1 MLGLTAHA
9 SASLSQFPQR
19 TFTGLKWSGMTCC
32 AAGRMGP
39 AALILKNQAVEDLM
53 SSYKDAIRI
62 GFVGFLLLCGFFC
75 SVTPLAAD
83 GGDRPGRDPKQPIDE
98 EYTNRIHE
106 YTTDPTFT
114 SPLVDYLPAS
124 KTVPTPKAVL
134 GDVAGAPG
142 ILPYSSQV
150 YEYMRMLEKA
160 TPRVKVFS
168 IGHTEEGREMIAV
181 AVSSESNLAR
191 LEENRVRL
199 AKLADPRTIKLDDA
213 EADRLVA
220 SSVPVYYITGTIHSP
235 ETGAPTAL
243 MELAY
248 RLAVDD
254 SPYISEI
261 RNGVITLITPIV
273 EVDGRDR
280 MVDIYRWH
288 LAHPKQNWPPLIYW
302 GHYVAHD
309 NNRDAMGMTLK
320 LTQNVLNTYVSWKAQ
335 VLHDLHESVPFLYDN
350 TAGDG
355 PFNAWIDPILA
366 NEWEMFAWRNVADMT
381 EFGMPGVFTHGD
393 FDTWSPGYLMFIAAT
408 HNGISRLYETYGNG
422 GADTEEHTLDPS
434 EYSRT
439 WFRQNPPWPKVKWS
453 QRDNNNYE
461 ETGLLTSLHYFNEN
475 KSLFL
480 RNFYLKS
487 KRSVLKPS
495 NEGPAAYVFPADDP
509 RPGAQAQLLSVL
521 RMQAVEISRA
531 KEAFSVTLPAKKE
544 KPGGKEAKPADD
556 ANASPAGDAQKKESD
571 NKSKESAEPKTVQ
584 FAAGSYIVRMDQPY
598 SRIADALLDYQ
609 YWSPEDPQKTPYDDT
624 AWTFPELFNVK
635 TTRVVDKK
643 VLDVPMELVPEVKA
657 PGSVSGSG
665 TIFAINA
672 NGDTELATLRYKLKD
687 ISIEATEEP
696 FESSGHKFNRGSFI
710 IKNANSSDLQ
720 SATTALGVQVYALA
734 DAPSVKTHPVR
745 AARVALLH
753 TWQGTQEEGW
763 WRLGLDK
770 MQVPYDYISTQA
782 ISRDGNLRQKYD
794 VILFP
799 PVGRGDP
806 LGIVNGMPTEWG
818 NPLPW
823 KETPETPNLGKTD
836 QTDDIR
842 PGLGLDGLAHLRDF
856 VSQGGVLVTAMDTSN
871 FAVTLGFTRG
881 VSVDR
886 PRQMKIIG
894 SILKT
899 RLVDGTSPIAYGFG
913 DTLSVYCDNGPIFDV
928 SNMAGFR
935 GFRRLGGEQ
944 GERATG
950 RGTLTDPDF
959 TPGRPAIEP
968 AEQPHAEVWQAV
980 PLTDDQRRNGIYVI
994 PPANRPR
1001 VILRYADNKDLQV
1014 SGLVEGGNEIAQHAA
1029 VIDVPNG
1036 SGHVILF
1043 SNNPVYRGETIGSY
1057 SLVLNAIMNFDNL
1070 DAGRKLD
1077 EK

>member
-1 MLGLTAHA
+1 MPSKSRRFQNL
-9 SASLSQFPQR
+9 
-19 TFTGLKWSGMTCC
+19 
-32 AAGRMGP
+32 
-39 AALILKNQAVEDLM
+39 
-53 SSYKDAIRI
+53 
-62 GFVGFLLLCGFFC
+62 FVLLFLLCALL
-75 SVTPLAAD
+75 LAAVPLSAD
-83 GGDRPGRDPKQPIDE
+83 GSRPARDPKQPVDE
-98 EYTNRIHE
+98 EYTKKIHE
-106 YTTDPTFT
+106 YTTEPFFT

-124 KTVPTPKAVL
+124 KNVPTPKVVL

-160 TPRVKVFS
+160 SPRVKVFS

-181 AVSSESNLAR
+181 AVSSEANLAH
-191 LEENRVRL
+191 LEENRARL
-199 AKLADPRTIKLDDA
+199 TKLADPRTIKLDDA
-213 EADRLVA
+213 EADRLVGA
-220 SSVPVYYITGTIHSP
+220 SVPVYYITGTIHSP

-248 RLAVDD
+248 RLAVDE
-254 SPYISEI
+254 SPYISDI
-261 RNGVITLITPIV
+261 RNGVITLITPVV

-288 LAHPKQNWPPLIYW
+288 LAHPKDNYPPLLYW

-355 PFNAWIDPILA
+355 PFNAWLDPILT

-422 GADTEEHTLDPS
+422 GADTEEHTLQPE

-439 WFRQNPPWPKVKWS
+439 WFRQNPPLPKVTWS

-461 ETGLLTSLHYFNEN
+461 ETGLLTSLHYFSDNN
-475 KSLFL
+475 KFFL

-495 NEGPAAYVFPADDP
+495 NEGPAAYVFPSDDP
-509 RPGAQAQLLSVL
+509 RPGAQAQLLSIL
-521 RMQAVEISRA
+521 RMQGVEISRA
-531 KEAFSVTLPAKKE
+531 KEAFSVTMPAKKE
-544 KPGGKEAKPADD
+544 KRAGAKDAKPGDD
-556 ANASPAGDAQKKESD
+556 ASPSGEVSKDSQKEAQKKDSD
-571 NKSKESAEPKTVQ
+571 AKEKEAAPKTLQ

-624 AWTFPELFNVK
+624 AWTFPELFNVR
-635 TTRVVDKK
+635 TTRVLDAK
-643 VLDVPMELVPEVKA
+643 VLTVPMEFIPEIKA
-657 PGSVSGSG
+657 PGGVSGGG
-665 TIFAINA
+665 TVFVVNQNA
-672 NGDTELATLRYKLKD
+672 DTELATLRYKLKD
-687 ISIEATEEP
+687 ASIEAAEEP
-696 FESSGHKFNRGSFI
+696 FEASGHKFNRGSFI
-710 IKNANSSDLQ
+710 IKNANASDLQ
-720 SATTALGVQVYALA
+720 NIASQLGVQVFGIAA
-734 DAPSVKTHPVR
+734 EPSVKTHPVR

-753 TWQGTQEEGW
+753 TWLNTQEGGW

-770 MQVPYDYISTQA
+770 MQIPYDYINTQTV
-782 ISRDGNLRQKYD
+782 SRDGELHSKYD

-799 PVGRGDP
+799 PTGRGDA
-806 LGIVNGMPTEWG
+806 LAVVNGLPTDWG

-823 KETPETPNLGKTD
+823 KNTPETPNLGKND
-836 QTDDIR
+836 DSTDDIR

-856 VSQGGVLVTAMDTSN
+856 VKQGGVLVTAMDTSN
-871 FAVTLGFTRG
+871 FAVTLGLTRG
-881 VSVDR
+881 VSIDR
-886 PRQMKIIG
+886 PRQMKIVG
-894 SILKT
+894 SILKA
-899 RLVDGTSPIAYGFG
+899 RLVDGASPIAYGIG
-913 DTLSVYCDNGPIFDV
+913 ENLSVYCDNGPIFDL

-935 GFRRLGGEQ
+935 GFRRLGAQ
-944 GERATG
+944 QTERPTG
-950 RGTLTDPDF
+950 RGTADDPDF
-959 TPGRPAIEP
+959 TPGRPAVAP
-968 AEQPHAEVWQAV
+968 AEEPHAETWEAQ
-980 PLTDDQRRNGIYVI
+980 PLTDDQRRNGIVVI

-1001 VILRYADNKDLQV
+1001 VILRYSDTKDLLV
-1014 SGLVEGGNEIAQHAA
+1014 SGLLEGGSEIAQHAA
-1029 VIDVPNG
+1029 VVDVPNG
-1036 SGHVILF
+1036 SGHVVLF
-1043 SNNPVYRGETIGSY
+1043 SNNPIYRGETIGSY
-1057 SLVLNAIMNFDNL
+1057 SLVLNTILNFDNL
-1070 DAGRKLD
+1070 NAGRKLD